1 MQTLTSLERIMK
13 AVHLQEPDMVPTF
26 EIDIDERVIEA
37 LKPGG
42 SYEDF
47 IDYMDIDAACYHET
61 RTDSYE
67 VLDKEKRIVRDQWG
81 AIKQFSGV
89 SFGIPMLMEPAIKS
103 KDDLKKYKLP
113 DPDRPERFNRIKD
126 AVKRFKGKRAI
137 IATVRPFATMRD
149 SLRGQDELFKD
160 MIRDP
165 EFVDE
170 LDHLLRGYYSRL
182 VKNLIDAGVD
192 IVLETADI
200 AFTNG
205 PMVALKHQSRFIFPA
220 LKEIVDYCHSRGI
233 PCLKHTD
240 GNIWALMD
248 LIVEAGFDG
257 IHPIDPVAGMDI
269 GEAKDKYG
277 ENLCIMGNVDCGNL
291 LSWGSKEEVRDTVK
305 DCIRKAGKGGGY
317 ICMSGNSIHGAV
329 SPDNYAEMIRAI
341 REYGK
346 YPLSLA

>member
-1 MQTLTSLERIMK
+1 MQTLTSLERLLK
-13 AVHLQEPDMVPTF
+13 AIRLQEPDVVPTF

-37 LKPGG
+37 LNPGG

-47 IDYMDIDAACYHET
+47 VEYMDLDAACYHET

-67 VLDKEKRIVRDQWG
+67 VLDEAKRIVRDQWG
-81 AIKQFSGV
+81 AIKQYSGV
-89 SFGIPMLMEPAIKS
+89 SFGIPMILEPAIKS
-103 KDDLKKYKLP
+103 KEEMKKYKLP
-113 DPDRPERFNRIKD
+113 DPDRPERFKRIEG

-149 SLRGQDELFKD
+149 SLRGQDDLFKD
-160 MIRDP
+160 MIRDT
-165 EFVDE
+165 EFVDG
-170 LDHLLRGYYSRL
+170 LDHLLRDYYSRL

-192 IVLETADI
+192 IILETADI

-205 PMVALKHQSRFIFPA
+205 PMVAPKHQSRFIFPA
-220 LKEIVDYCHSRGI
+220 LKEIVDYCHSRGM

-269 GEAKDKYG
+269 GEAKEKYG
-277 ENLCIMGNVDCGNL
+277 DKLCIMGNVDCGNL
-291 LSWGSKEEVRDTVK
+291 LSWGSKEEVREAVK
-305 DCIRKAGKGGGY
+305 DCVRKAGKGGGY

-329 SPDNYAEMIRAI
+329 SPTNYAEMIRAI
-341 REYGK
+341 KEYGK
-346 YPLSLA
+346 YPLSLS